1 MNLRSALTRVVGVV
15 CGLLLDHHV
24 GRWEPVRVG
33 VRVRVWVRR
42 VGVGVGLGVGGSVSC
57 SAPVPAAGHLTG
69 PLVKRVQV
77 FLLKALLQVRHAGVR
92 VLAVVSSAS
101 ASATSTSSATATAAT
116 DAPASGCSAAMSRR
130 RRWHALKGLAWWW
143 ELGAQRFSWRALI
156 PGTEEIEV

>member
-1 MNLRSALTRVVGVV
+1 MGVW
-15 CGLLLDHHV
+15 L
-24 GRWEPVRVG
+24 
-33 VRVRVWVRR
+33 
-42 VGVGVGLGVGGSVSC
+42 GGSVSC

-101 ASATSTSSATATAAT
+101 ATSTSSATATAST
-116 DAPASGCSAAMSRR
+116 DAPASGCTAAMSRR

-143 ELGAQRFSWRALI
+143 ELGAQRVSWRALI